1 MRIHYRRSRRPPQAN
16 GLIYR
21 TNEQIRV
28 PEVRVV
34 DENGEPLGVLNTK
47 EALDMARDRGYDM
60 VEVSPKAEP
69 PVCRFLDYGQFKY
82 EKEKEQRAKKAHARK
97 VEVKGIRLSV
107 KMGAHDEQVR
117 RDKATEFL
125 GDGHKIKIEIML
137 RGREKAHVDIA
148 KERIDSF
155 IASLQATHPTLY
167 IDQPFQRQGGNCSAI
182 IGKK

>member
-1 MRIHYRRSRRPPQAN
+1 MRIHYRRRGRPQPTSTT
-16 GLIYR
+16 LYR
-21 TNEQIRV
+21 TNQYIRV
-28 PEVRVV
+28 PEVRVI
-34 DENGEPLGVLNTK
+34 DENGEALNVMPTEK
-47 EALDMARDRGYDM
+47 ALALAQERGYDL

-82 EKEKEQRAKKAHARK
+82 EREKEARAKKANARK

-117 RDKATEFL
+117 RQKATEFL
-125 GDGHKIKIEIML
+125 GEGHKIKVELML

-148 KERIDSF
+148 KQRIEGF
-155 IASLQATHPTLY
+155 IASLKETHPTLY
-167 IDQPFQRQGGNCSAI
+167 IDQPFQRQAGNCSAI